1 MITIQLAIP
10 GHSKEYTRLEEVPV
24 ETNRRIFLK
33 QAALAGVLPTV
44 RSVVRAAKTEPSPVT
59 ETTCGKVRGVSTDGV
74 KIFRGIPYGADT
86 SGKNRFMPPNKA
98 AKWTGVRDCTEFGHI
113 SPQVLVTHPGDYETA
128 IQWAEEKGGLSEDC
142 LNVNVWTPSTK
153 GERPVLVQ
161 FHGGGF
167 TTGSGNL
174 PGYDGEQMARWAN
187 VVVVNVNHRL
197 GPLGYLYLGDIAGP
211 EFACSGVAGMMDC
224 VLALEWVHDNIANFG
239 GNPRN
244 VFIFGQSGGG
254 AKTSTLFSMP
264 SANGL
269 FHRAAIQSGST
280 IRLAH
285 HEAATKSAEQLL
297 SKLGLDKSRVSDLQS
312 MPFEKL
318 IAAGGVAG
326 PMVDGK
332 IIQRDPFDPTAP
344 EVSAQIPVIIG
355 TAREDAGLRMTDW
368 DLDEDGLKKWVHET
382 VSNHADRVLST
393 YRRIYPDA
401 RPFIIKARIATDRGG
416 RRNATLQAERKTAL
430 GKAPAYLYRWDYPS
444 PSYGGKF
451 GAIHGMDVSMALHNT
466 RPPLGGDTP
475 DSRAMAE
482 MFASVWLAFAKTG
495 DPNNKA
501 IPHWPAYNAEQ
512 RPTMLFNVKTRMEND
527 PDHDIR
533 VMWDEI
539 LAAPHSGAA

>member
-1 MITIQLAIP
+1 MDT
-10 GHSKEYTRLEEVPV
+10 G
-24 ETNRRIFLK
+24 RRQFLK
-33 QAALAGVLPTV
+33 QTSLLAAGFGIA
-44 RSVVRAAKTEPSPVT
+44 RAAKTDSSPVV
-59 ETTCGKVRGVSTDGV
+59 ETTCGKVRGVSIEGV
-74 KIFRGIPYGADT
+74 KIFKGIPYGGDT
-86 SGKNRFMPPNKA
+86 SGKNRFMPPTKP
-98 AKWTGVRDCTEFGHI
+98 AKWTGIREASEFGHI
-113 SPQVLVTHPGDYETA
+113 SPQTLVTHPGDYETA
-128 IQWAEEKGGLSEDC
+128 IEWASEKGGLSEDC

-153 GERPVLVQ
+153 GERPVLVD

-174 PGYDGEQMARWAN
+174 PGYDGEAMAKWAN

-197 GPLGYLYLGDIAGP
+197 GALGYLYLGDLAGP
-211 EFACSGVAGMMDC
+211 DFAYSGVAGMMDC
-224 VLALEWVHDNIANFG
+224 VAALEWVHENIANFG
-239 GNPRN
+239 GNPNN

-264 SANGL
+264 SAKGL

-280 IRLAH
+280 IRLTHRDQATRGT
-285 HEAATKSAEQLL
+285 EALL
-297 SKLGLDKSRVSDLQS
+297 AKLGVDKSRAADLQNI
-312 MPFEKL
+312 PFDKL

-332 IIQRDPFDPTAP
+332 IIPRDPFDPTAP
-344 EVSAQIPVIIG
+344 EVSAEIPVIIG

-368 DLDEDGLKKWVHET
+368 DLTEDGLKAYVKQT
-382 VSNHADRVLST
+382 VGADADRVLAT
-393 YRRIYPDA
+393 YRKVYPDA

-416 RRNATLQAERKTAL
+416 RRSATLQAERKTAL

-444 PSYGGKF
+444 PAYGGKF
-451 GAIHGMDVSMALHNT
+451 GAIHGMDVSLALHNAK
-466 RPPLGGDTP
+466 PPLTMDTP

-482 MFASVWLAFAKTG
+482 KLSSVWLAFAKTG

-512 RPTMLFNVKTRMEND
+512 RPTMLFDLKTRVEND

-533 VMWDEI
+533 VMWDAI
-539 LAAPHSGAA
+539 PPAGRGGAAAD